1 MHVNYSSV
9 HECFE
14 VLKSFVLT
22 EPMVCAERF
31 FCRLSVIHGHYFAWV
46 TTASS
51 PVKGKQFVMSANIV
65 GKFTPFWVI
74 EIM

>member
-1 MHVNYSSV
+1 M
-9 HECFE
+9 
-14 VLKSFVLT
+14 LA
-22 EPMVCAERF
+22 EPIVRVERF
-31 FCRLSVIHGHYFAWV
+31 FCSFSVIHVCYFAWV

-51 PVKGKQFVMSANIV
+51 PVEGKQFVMSANIV